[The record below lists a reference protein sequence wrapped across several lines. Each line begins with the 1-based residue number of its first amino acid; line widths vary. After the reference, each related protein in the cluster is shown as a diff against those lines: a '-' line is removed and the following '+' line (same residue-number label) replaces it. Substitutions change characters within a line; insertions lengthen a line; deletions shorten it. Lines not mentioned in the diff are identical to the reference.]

1 MIECEHG
8 SERQLIDKLQTKTQ
22 ENNQENIINKFK
34 NKLVEHHYFIE
45 SSNLINYMASFQ
57 WIEKKILKYQHKIIQ
72 INKIKVEFNKNLLQ
86 TLLNC
91 FIIIDHEYSKPSL
104 SKKII
109 QNYEW
114 NELILYINQNFID
127 RLTTFNPLLEFEGLF
142 TNTISCNI
150 ATKC

>member
-1 MIECEHG
+1 MCLCIDNRGSVNKINEQKMFALIHFSYLLIIRMLMCERKSVEKQARKRRVEYMIECEHG

-72 INKIKVEFNKNLLQ
+72 I
-86 TLLNC
+86 T
-91 FIIIDHEYSKPSL
+91 
-104 SKKII
+104 
-109 QNYEW
+109 
-114 NELILYINQNFID
+114 
-127 RLTTFNPLLEFEGLF
+127 
-142 TNTISCNI
+142 
-150 ATKC
+150 TKC